1 MSVADAYFDELFSH
15 SSDPWSMRQRWYEQR
30 KRDLTLAALPQ
41 QRYGLGFEAG
51 CANGELSLRLAE
63 RCDDLLC
70 CDTSAKAVS
79 LARQR
84 LQSAAHVRVQRA
96 RLPEQWPTGEFD
108 LIVISELGYY
118 LDPHDLYLLIGKAR
132 EALAEGGTLLACHW
146 RHAIA
151 ECPQSGD
158 QVHACL
164 HERLHLEHLLRHEE
178 TDFLLDVWGTAA
190 TSVAEREGLLGS
202 LA

>member
-1 MSVADAYFDELFSH
+1 MSVADAYFDALFSH
-15 SSDPWSMRQRWYEQR
+15 SSDPWAMRQRWYEQR

-41 QRYGLGFEAG
+41 QRYGRGFEAG

-70 CDTSAKAVS
+70 CDTSAAAVG

-84 LQSAAHVRVQRA
+84 LQAMPHTRVQQA
-96 RLPEQWPTGEFD
+96 RLPERWPPGEFD
-108 LIVISELGYY
+108 LIVISEVGYY
-118 LDPHDLYLLIGKAR
+118 LDARDLHLLIGKAR
-132 EALAEGGTLLACHW
+132 DALAEDGTLLACHW

-151 ECPQSGD
+151 ECPHSGD
-158 QVHACL
+158 QVHECL

-178 TDFLLDVWGTAA
+178 ADFLLDVWGTAA
-190 TSVAEREGLLGS
+190 ASVAEREGLLEP
-202 LA
+202 AR